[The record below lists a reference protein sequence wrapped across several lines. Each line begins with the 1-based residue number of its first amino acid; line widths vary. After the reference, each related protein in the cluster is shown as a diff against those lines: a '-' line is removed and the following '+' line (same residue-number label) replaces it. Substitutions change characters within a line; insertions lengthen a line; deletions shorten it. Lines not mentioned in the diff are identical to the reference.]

1 MRFAEMYTDV
11 NAMLKGINKK
21 SYVAQMKYF
30 RETYG
35 PVLDML
41 LDAAERDG
49 PRATAAQL
57 VESVQEAFSTK
68 GKIPAYVQ
76 ADLNVFTVYYVMPAL
91 ALTEKPLHSEL
102 IDAICA
108 VWEKTFRRG
117 KIGYASYETISDSFQ
132 RSFLG
137 IRL

>member
-1 MRFAEMYTDV
+1 MRFAEMYADE

-21 SYVAQMKYF
+21 SYAAQMKYF
-30 RETYG
+30 CETYG

-41 LDAAERDG
+41 LDAAESDG
-49 PRATAAQL
+49 PRAAAEQL
-57 VESVQEAFSTK
+57 AKSVQEAFSTK
-68 GKIPAYVQ
+68 GRIPAYIQ

-91 ALTEKPLHSEL
+91 ALTENPLHSEL

-108 VWEKTFRRG
+108 VWEKTFRWG
-117 KIGYASYETISDSFQ
+117 KIGYASYETISDSF
-132 RSFLG
+132 RNNFLG